1 MHDADFLA
9 ALQAVAAR
17 KEAARNSAPRASRA
31 RVLNSTPDAS
41 AISVFTSSPSLYCC
55 FNACHVPLCVP
66 IGIPNFLR
74 DATGNESRARL
85 DEPPRIPGQKSSESL
100 SKFGSTAT

>member
-17 KEAARNSAPRASRA
+17 KEAARNRARRASRA

-41 AISVFTSSPSLYCC
+41 AISVFTSSPS
-55 FNACHVPLCVP
+55 
-66 IGIPNFLR
+66 FL
-74 DATGNESRARL
+74 L
-85 DEPPRIPGQKSSESL
+85 L
-100 SKFGSTAT
+100 L